1 MKKITT
7 LALTLS
13 LAALLSACG
22 TVVNQLEGEQR
33 LGQRLSVQLPT
44 AWNRFEQDA
53 SVPYQVWTQEGL
65 MLDQL
70 RIWAAIEPEQALL
83 QKPAY
88 DGKKEAQLPTF
99 RAGLRPDQWV
109 GLLEAVYATDGSVVS
124 IDKVEPTTWAG
135 ARAVRFEFALARQG
149 DDLALRG
156 VGWATEKDQAFFAAV
171 FTAPRLH
178 FYGQLLPQVQALMRT
193 ARFVP

>member
-1 MKKITT
+1 MKRTAT
-7 LALTLS
+7 LCLCLALF
-13 LAALLSACG
+13 LSACG
-22 TVVNQLEGEQR
+22 TVVNRVEGEQR
-33 LGQRLSVQLPT
+33 LGQRLMVQLPI
-44 AWNRFEQDA
+44 AWNHFVQDS

-65 MLDQL
+65 LLDQL
-70 RIWAAIEPEQALL
+70 RIWAAIKPEQALI

-124 IDKVEPTTWAG
+124 IEKVEPTTWAG
-135 ARAVRFEFALARQG
+135 ARAVRFEFALARKG

-156 VGWATEKDQAFFAAV
+156 VGWATEKDREFFAAV

-178 FYGQLLPQVQALMRT
+178 FYGQLLPQVQALMRS